1 MFDHTSLAL
10 KLNVQNA
17 NGSTI
22 DALATTSYVK
32 KGKQARIQEKQTIN
46 VTSASCFFC
55 LFVCLFFFYF
65 EMAIAITLRRELRL
79 LSLQRDV
86 RSDGQTVITRLVK
99 LRPG

>member
-1 MFDHTSLAL
+1 MFNPTSLAL

-22 DALATTSYVK
+22 DVIATTSYVK

-46 VTSASCFFC
+46 VTSASCFF
-55 LFVCLFFFYF
+55 FFFFFFDF
-65 EMAIAITLRRELRL
+65 EMAIAVTLHSELRL

>member
-1 MFDHTSLAL
+1 MFNHTSLAL

-22 DALATTSYVK
+22 DALATASYVK

-46 VTSASCFFC
+46 VTSASCFF
-55 LFVCLFFFYF
+55 FVCLFVFFYF
-65 EMAIAITLRRELRL
+65 EMAM
-79 LSLQRDV
+79 SLQRDV

>member
-1 MFDHTSLAL
+1 MFNHTSLAL

-22 DALATTSYVK
+22 DALATTSYIK
-32 KGKQARIQEKQTIN
+32 KGKQSRMQEKQTIN
-46 VTSASCFFC
+46 VTSASCFFF
-55 LFVCLFFFYF
+55 LFLLFFYF
-65 EMAIAITLRRELRL
+65 EMAIATTFHRELRL

>member
-1 MFDHTSLAL
+1 MFNHTSLAL

-17 NGSTI
+17 NGSTS

-46 VTSASCFFC
+46 VTSASCFFF
-55 LFVCLFFFYF
+55 LFCFFFYF
-65 EMAIAITLRRELRL
+65 EMAIAITLHRELRL

-86 RSDGQTVITRLVK
+86 RSDGHTVITQLVK

>member
-46 VTSASCFFC
+46 VTSASCFF
-55 LFVCLFFFYF
+55 FFFFFSDF
-65 EMAIAITLRRELRL
+65 EMAIAVTLYSELRL

>member
-1 MFDHTSLAL
+1 MFSYTSLAL

-22 DALATTSYVK
+22 DVATTSYVK
-32 KGKQARIQEKQTIN
+32 KGKRTRIQEKQTIN

-55 LFVCLFFFYF
+55 FFFYC
-65 EMAIAITLRRELRL
+65 EMAIAVTLHSELRL

-86 RSDGQTVITRLVK
+86 RSDGQTVTTRLVK
-99 LRPG
+99 LRPS